1 MAPGLPQPAGSCSR
15 RQNWALERMAEVV
28 ARSRGSSRQRRAVQP
43 MWVAWDASCCV
54 LPRRGVWARSSQV
67 ASLRAAVSWPL
78 LSVTTF
84 LQGERAWGV
93 GPRAELGPA
102 HWWRRLLR
110 VPWTA
115 RRSNQSILLN
125 CLAGTI
131 RCIWVRWGRT
141 AGLWGSPG
149 SRHFG
154 ARPWV
159 KPVGGI
165 QRANI
170 GSLCLRLAGPEGAVG
185 SEASP
190 HCPLQ
195 CRGASPLEGGEWRE
209 SGAQGCW
216 ERRPGWGTPG
226 WGCSHHLQ

>member
-1 MAPGLPQPAGSCSR
+1 M
-15 RQNWALERMAEVV
+15 
-28 ARSRGSSRQRRAVQP
+28 
-43 MWVAWDASCCV
+43 
-54 LPRRGVWARSSQV
+54 
-67 ASLRAAVSWPL
+67 
-78 LSVTTF
+78 
-84 LQGERAWGV
+84 
-93 GPRAELGPA
+93 
-102 HWWRRLLR
+102 
-110 VPWTA
+110 
-115 RRSNQSILLN
+115 
-125 CLAGTI
+125 
-131 RCIWVRWGRT
+131 RWGRT

-195 CRGASPLEGGEWRE
+195 CRGVNASCMGPSFQPAFFQPAKPTLMTPNVPSFQLSPLISCLPWVFFFFFNIFIYFNWRLITLQYCIGFAIHQHE
-209 SGAQGCW
+209 STTGVHVFPILNHPPTSLC
-216 ERRPGWGTPG
+216 PGVE
-226 WGCSHHLQ
+226 SN